1 MKKTPIR
8 PHIHTQSRTAGT
20 LYHGHNPFSPTLS
33 NAFPSSMSGFET
45 VREAL
50 QALRANKLRSAL
62 TLLGIV
68 IGVFAVIAAV
78 TAVDVIDLH
87 FKSSIQ
93 GLGASTLSI
102 ERYDYAGGDGPE
114 RYHPPITHDQVLRL
128 KERAG
133 NDLSV
138 SVSERFGSGGKAQSD
153 RHETNPNVSLYG
165 TDEAFLGTFGYD
177 LQAGRPLVAQDV
189 QSARPVALLGSEVAE
204 VLFPTTSP
212 VGKEVQVGRV
222 RLEVVGVL
230 AEKAGLFRSPNT
242 RVYAPITHLFGAYG
256 SGGRSMDD
264 TRVRAASGDQLTA
277 AQDEVRSHL
286 RVIRGVAPGV
296 PSTFNIESSDFLRST
311 FDQFTST
318 LTMGGALVGLISLLA
333 AGVGIMN
340 IMLVSVTER
349 TKEIGIRKAVGAKWR
364 NILGQFL
371 LEAIILCQIGGL
383 IGIVFGGLGGNVAA
397 LYWDISPSFPWMWA
411 GIAVGG
417 VTLLAVIFGG
427 YPAYKAARLDPIDS
441 LRYE

>member
-1 MKKTPIR
+1 
-8 PHIHTQSRTAGT
+8 
-20 LYHGHNPFSPTLS
+20 
-33 NAFPSSMSGFET
+33 MSGFET
-45 VREAL
+45 IREAL

-78 TAVDVIDLH
+78 TAVDVIDLY
-87 FKSSIQ
+87 FKSSIEDF
-93 GLGASTLSI
+93 GASTFSV
-102 ERYDYAGGDGPE
+102 ERYGRPQSE
-114 RYHPPITHDQVLRL
+114 RDESAPYHPPITYEQVLRL

-133 NDLSV
+133 RDLSV
-138 SVSERFGSGGKAQSD
+138 SVSEQFDWGVEAQSD
-153 RHETNPNVSLYG
+153 RHTTNPNLSLYG
-165 TDEAFLGTFGYD
+165 TDEAFLGNFGYEMR
-177 LQAGRPLVAQDV
+177 AGRPFVEQDV
-189 QSARPVALLGSEVAE
+189 QNGRPVALLGSEVAQT
-204 VLFPTTSP
+204 LFPSTSP
-212 VGKEVQVGRV
+212 LGKEVRVGRV

-230 AEKAGLFRSPNT
+230 AEKAGLFRDPNT
-242 RVYAPITHLFGAYG
+242 RVYAPITRLLGAYG
-256 SGGRSMDD
+256 GGGRNMDD
-264 TRVRAASGDQLTA
+264 TRIRAASAGRLA
-277 AQDEVRSHL
+277 AAEDEVRSHM
-286 RVIRGVAPGV
+286 RVIRQVEPGA
-296 PSTFNIESSDFLRST
+296 PSTFNIESSDYLRST
-311 FDQFTST
+311 FGQFTST

-383 IGIVFGGLGGNVAA
+383 LGIVFGGLGGNVAA
-397 LYWDISPSFPWMWA
+397 LYWDISPSFPWVWA

-417 VTLLAVIFGG
+417 VTLLALVFGG
-427 YPAYKAARLDPIDS
+427 YPAYKAARLDPIES

>member
-1 MKKTPIR
+1 
-8 PHIHTQSRTAGT
+8 
-20 LYHGHNPFSPTLS
+20 
-33 NAFPSSMSGFET
+33 MSGFET

-78 TAVDVIDLH
+78 TAVDVIDEY
-87 FKSSIQ
+87 FQSSIQ
-93 GLGASTLSI
+93 GFGASTFSV
-102 ERYDYAGGDGPE
+102 ERYDYGGGDGRD

-128 KERAG
+128 KERVGA
-133 NDLSV
+133 DLTV
-138 SVSERFGSGGKAQSD
+138 SVSEQFDFGAKAQSD

-165 TDEAFLGTFGYD
+165 TDEAFLANFGYEM
-177 LQAGRPLVAQDV
+177 QAGRPLVEQDL
-189 QSARPVALLGSEVAE
+189 QSGRPVALLGSEVAAT
-204 VLFPTTSP
+204 LFPATSP
-212 VGKEVQVGRV
+212 VGKEVRVGRV

-230 AEKAGLFRSPNT
+230 AEKAGLFRDPNT

-264 TRVRAASGDQLTA
+264 TRIQAASSDQLTA
-277 AQDEVRSHL
+277 AEDEVRSHL
-286 RVIRGVAPGV
+286 RVIRQVPPGA

-311 FDQFTST
+311 FGQFTST

-364 NILGQFL
+364 NVLGQFL

-383 IGIVFGGLGGNVAA
+383 LGIVLGGLGGNVAA

-411 GIAVGG
+411 AIAVGG
-417 VTLLAVIFGG
+417 VTLLAVVFGG
-427 YPAYKAARLDPIDS
+427 YPAYKAARLDPIES

>member
-1 MKKTPIR
+1 
-8 PHIHTQSRTAGT
+8 
-20 LYHGHNPFSPTLS
+20 
-33 NAFPSSMSGFET
+33 MSGFET
-45 VREAL
+45 IREAL

-78 TAVDVIDLH
+78 TAVDVIDQY

-93 GLGASTLSI
+93 GFGASTFSV
-102 ERYDYAGGDGPE
+102 ERYDYGGGDGPG

-128 KERAG
+128 KDRVAT
-133 NDLSV
+133 DLTV
-138 SVSERFGSGGKAQSD
+138 SVSERFDGGVKAQSD
-153 RHETNPNVSLYG
+153 RQETNPNVSLYG
-165 TDEAFLGTFGYD
+165 TDEAFISNFGYEMR
-177 LQAGRPLVAQDV
+177 AGRPLVEQDV
-189 QSARPVALLGSEVAE
+189 QGRRPVALLGSEVAD
-204 VLFPTTSP
+204 VLFPAVSP
-212 VGKEVQVGRV
+212 LGKQVRIGRV

-230 AEKAGLFRSPNT
+230 AEKAGLFRSPNV
-242 RVYAPITHLFGAYG
+242 RVYAPLTHLAGAYG

-264 TRVRAASGDQLTA
+264 TRIRAASPNQLTA
-277 AQDEVRSHL
+277 AEDEVRSQL
-286 RVIRGVAPGV
+286 RVIRQVEPGA

-311 FDQFTST
+311 FGQFTST
-318 LTMGGALVGLISLLA
+318 LTTGGALVGLISLLA

-371 LEAIILCQIGGL
+371 LEAIVLCQIGGL
-383 IGIVFGGLGGNVAA
+383 IGIVLGGMGGNLAA

-411 GIAVGG
+411 AIAVGG
-417 VTLLAVIFGG
+417 VTLLAIVFGG
-427 YPAYKAARLDPIDS
+427 YPAYKAARLDPIES

>member
-1 MKKTPIR
+1 
-8 PHIHTQSRTAGT
+8 
-20 LYHGHNPFSPTLS
+20 
-33 NAFPSSMSGFET
+33 MSGLET
-45 VREAL
+45 IWEAL

-78 TAVDVIDLH
+78 TAVDVIDQY

-93 GLGASTLSI
+93 GFGASTFSV
-102 ERYDYAGGDGPE
+102 ERYDYGGGDGPG

-128 KERAG
+128 KERVG
-133 NDLSV
+133 TDLTV
-138 SVSERFGSGGKAQSD
+138 SVSERYDGGVKAQSD
-153 RHETNPNVSLYG
+153 RQETNPNVSLYG
-165 TDEAFLGTFGYD
+165 TDEAFLSNFGYEMR
-177 LQAGRPLVAQDV
+177 AGRPFVEQDV
-189 QSARPVALLGSEVAE
+189 QGGRPVALLGSEVAD
-204 VLFPTTSP
+204 VLFPAVSP
-212 VGKEVQVGRV
+212 LGQQVRIGRV

-242 RVYAPITHLFGAYG
+242 RVYAPLTHLAGAYG
-256 SGGRSMDD
+256 SGGRNMDD
-264 TRVRAASGDQLTA
+264 TRIRAASPRQLTA
-277 AQDEVRSHL
+277 AEDEVRSQL
-286 RVIRGVAPGV
+286 RVIRQVAPGA

-311 FDQFTST
+311 FGQFTST
-318 LTMGGALVGLISLLA
+318 LTTGGALVGLISLLA

-383 IGIVFGGLGGNVAA
+383 IGIVLGGLGGNLAA

-411 GIAVGG
+411 AIAVGG
-417 VTLLAVIFGG
+417 VTLLAIVFGG
-427 YPAYKAARLDPIDS
+427 YPAYKAARLDPIES

>member
-1 MKKTPIR
+1 
-8 PHIHTQSRTAGT
+8 
-20 LYHGHNPFSPTLS
+20 
-33 NAFPSSMSGFET
+33 MSGLET
-45 VREAL
+45 IREAL

-78 TAVDVIDLH
+78 TAVDVIDQY

-93 GLGASTLSI
+93 GFGASTFSV
-102 ERYDYAGGDGPE
+102 ERYDYGGGDGPG

-128 KERAG
+128 KERVG
-133 NDLSV
+133 TDLTV
-138 SVSERFGSGGKAQSD
+138 SVSERYDSGVKAQSD
-153 RHETNPNVSLYG
+153 RQETNPNVSLYG
-165 TDEAFLGTFGYD
+165 TDEAFLSNFGYEMR
-177 LQAGRPLVAQDV
+177 AGRPFVEQDV
-189 QSARPVALLGSEVAE
+189 QGGRPVALLGSEVAD
-204 VLFPTTSP
+204 VLFPAVSP
-212 VGKEVQVGRV
+212 LGQQVRIGRV

-242 RVYAPITHLFGAYG
+242 RVYAPLTHLAGAYG
-256 SGGRSMDD
+256 SGGRNMDD
-264 TRVRAASGDQLTA
+264 TRIRAASPRQLTA
-277 AQDEVRSHL
+277 AEDEVRSQL
-286 RVIRGVAPGV
+286 RVIRQVAPGA

-311 FDQFTST
+311 FGQFTST
-318 LTMGGALVGLISLLA
+318 LTTGGALVGLISLLA

-383 IGIVFGGLGGNVAA
+383 IGIVLGGLGGNLAA

-411 GIAVGG
+411 AIAVGG
-417 VTLLAVIFGG
+417 VTLLAIVFGG
-427 YPAYKAARLDPIDS
+427 YPAYKAARLDPIES

>member
-1 MKKTPIR
+1 M
-8 PHIHTQSRTAGT
+8 
-20 LYHGHNPFSPTLS
+20 N
-33 NAFPSSMSGFET
+33 GFET
-45 VREAL
+45 IREAL

-78 TAVDVIDLH
+78 TAVDVIDQY

-93 GLGASTLSI
+93 GLGASTVSV
-102 ERYDYAGGDGPE
+102 ERYDYGGGDGPG

-128 KERAG
+128 KERVG
-133 NDLSV
+133 TDLTI
-138 SVSERFGSGGKAQSD
+138 SVSERFDGGVKAQSD
-153 RHETNPNVSLYG
+153 RQETNPNVSLYG
-165 TDEAFLGTFGYD
+165 TDESFLANFGYEM
-177 LQAGRPLVAQDV
+177 QAGRPFVEQDV
-189 QSARPVALLGSEVAE
+189 QSGRPVALLGAEVAD
-204 VLFPTTSP
+204 VLFPATSP
-212 VGKEVQVGRV
+212 LGQQVQIGRV
-222 RLEVVGVL
+222 RLKVVGVL

-242 RVYAPITHLFGAYG
+242 RVYAPLTHLFGAYG

-264 TRVRAASGDQLTA
+264 TRVRAAASSRLSA
-277 AQDEVRSHL
+277 AEDEVRSQL
-286 RVIRGVAPGV
+286 RVIRQVAPGA

-311 FDQFTST
+311 FGEFTST
-318 LTMGGALVGLISLLA
+318 LTTGGALVGLISLLA

-371 LEAIILCQIGGL
+371 LEAIVLCQIGGL
-383 IGIVFGGLGGNVAA
+383 IGIVLGGLGGNLAA
-397 LYWDISPSFPWMWA
+397 LYWDIRPSFPWMWA

-417 VTLLAVIFGG
+417 VTLLAIVFGG
-427 YPAYKAARLDPIDS
+427 YPAYKAARLDPIES

>member
-1 MKKTPIR
+1 MG
-8 PHIHTQSRTAGT
+8 S
-20 LYHGHNPFSPTLS
+20 
-33 NAFPSSMSGFET
+33 FET

-78 TAVDVIDLH
+78 TAVDVIDLY

-93 GLGASTLSI
+93 GLGASTFSV

-114 RYHPPITHDQVLRL
+114 QYHPPITYNQVQRL
-128 KERAG
+128 KERTGG
-133 NDLSV
+133 NLTV
-138 SVSERFGSGGKAQSD
+138 SVSERFDARVKAQSR
-153 RHETNPNVSLYG
+153 RHETNPNITLYG
-165 TDEAFLGTFGYD
+165 TGEAFLGNFGYEMR
-177 LQAGRPLVAQDV
+177 LGRPLAAQDV
-189 QSARPVALLGSEVAE
+189 QNARPVALLGSAVAE
-204 VLFPTTSP
+204 TLFPATSP
-212 VGKEVQVGRV
+212 LGKSVRVGRV
-222 RLEVVGVL
+222 RLQVVGVL
-230 AEKAGLFRSPNT
+230 EKKAGLFRDPNT
-242 RVYAPITHLFGAYG
+242 RVYAPITYLFATYG
-256 SGGRSMDD
+256 GGGRSMDD
-264 TRVRAASGDQLTA
+264 TRVRAASA
-277 AQDEVRSHL
+277 AQLPAAKEAVRSNL
-286 RVIRGVAPGV
+286 RVIRQVEAGA

-311 FDQFTST
+311 FSEFTKNLT
-318 LTMGGALVGLISLLA
+318 LGGALVGFISLLA

-383 IGIVFGGLGGNVAA
+383 IGIVLGGLGGNIAA
-397 LYWDISPSFPWMWA
+397 LYWDISPSFPWVWA

-417 VTLLAVIFGG
+417 VTVLAVIFGG